1 MSTIITTERVAFP
14 ESSMPTWEPA
24 IDSIYRLSVGQ
35 YEAMVAS
42 GVFTKRDRLHLI
54 KGVLVSKMA
63 ENLHL
68 MPWLPLMLWETMVP
82 LVPGGWHLRLDKPLR
97 IPLRHKRPGA

>member
-1 MSTIITTERVAFP
+1 VSTIITTEPVAFP
-14 ESSMPTWEPA
+14 KSSMPTWEPA

-54 KGVLVSKMA
+54 KGVLVSKME
-63 ENLHL
+63 ENPPHAVAAT
-68 MPWLPLMLWETMVP
+68 MLWETMVP

-97 IPLRHKRPGA
+97 IPLRHS